1 MTNASGLVI
10 GEVVSAAK
18 VALLVT
24 KAIIPNT
31 SADFPITGDDIQPLP
46 VPVFQQSM
54 VQSLEMLFRQSKHPF

>member
-1 MTNASGLVI
+1 MTNASRLVI
-10 GEVVSAAK
+10 GEVVSVAK

-54 VQSLEMLFRQSKHPF
+54 VQSLEMLFRQPKHPF